1 MANCG
6 LLLNDGSSFVL
17 LNSGGVLLLNEATCG
32 TEAGVVESPVAITG
46 TGTAAFVGAADV
58 LVEAALAVAGEATVA
73 FAGEDATPVVD
84 AVLSTDG
91 SATVAFIA
99 ADAGSTGAVTDGGGY
114 LGHRGSYYWKKY
126 QEENKRLKKR
136 KRVDA
141 LEELDDLLG
150 AVKEQIVPW
159 QKAKAYEQ
167 EQALYRR
174 ALERAE
180 QINTSDTLARIEA
193 EIVNLRE
200 LLAEA
205 DDEEALL
212 LLM

>member
-46 TGTAAFVGAADV
+46 DVAVAFV
-58 LVEAALAVAGEATVA
+58 
-73 FAGEDATPVVD
+73 GEDATPVID

-91 SATVAFIA
+91 TATATFIA
-99 ADAGSTGAVTDGGGY
+99 ADAGSTGVVTDGGGY

-136 KRVDA
+136 KKVDA
-141 LEELDDLLG
+141 LEELDDLVE

-174 ALERAE
+174 ALESAE
-180 QINTSDTLARIEA
+180 QINTSDTLDRIEA

-200 LLAEA
+200 LLSEI
-205 DDEEALL
+205 DDEET
-212 LLM
+212 LLMLM

>member
-1 MANCG
+1 MADCG
-6 LLLNDGSSFVL
+6 LVLNDGTSFVL
-17 LNSGGVLLLNEATCG
+17 LNSGGVLLLNDATCG

-46 TGTAAFVGAADV
+46 DAAVSFV
-58 LVEAALAVAGEATVA
+58 
-73 FAGEDATPVVD
+73 GEDATPIAASDIAITGVGT
-84 AVLSTDG
+84 AS
-91 SATVAFIA
+91 FIA
-99 ADAGSTGAVTDGGGY
+99 SDAGSTGAVADGGGY

-136 KRVDA
+136 KKVDA

-167 EQALYRR
+167 GQALYRR

-180 QINTSDTLARIEA
+180 QINTRDTLARIEA
-193 EIVNLRE
+193 EIVNLKE
-200 LLAEA
+200 LLAEI
-205 DDEEALL
+205 DDEETLL

>member
-1 MANCG
+1 MASCG
-6 LLLNDGSSFVL
+6 LLLNDGSSLVL
-17 LNSGGVLLLNEATCG
+17 LNSGGALLLNDATCG
-32 TEAGVVESPVAITG
+32 TEAGVVESP
-46 TGTAAFVGAADV
+46 
-58 LVEAALAVAGEATVA
+58 LAVAGEAAVA

-91 SATVAFIA
+91 AATVAFIA

>member
-6 LLLNDGSSFVL
+6 LILNDGSSLVL
-17 LNSGGVLLLNEATCG
+17 LNSGGVLLLNDATCG

-46 TGTAAFVGAADV
+46 DAAVSFAGEAIQSDGALAATGTGTA
-58 LVEAALAVAGEATVA
+58 
-73 FAGEDATPVVD
+73 
-84 AVLSTDG
+84 S
-91 SATVAFIA
+91 FIA
-99 ADAGSTGAVTDGGGY
+99 ADAGAPPVTAGDGGY

-136 KRVDA
+136 KKKDA
-141 LEELDDLLG
+141 LEELDDLVE

-174 ALERAE
+174 ALESAE
-180 QINTSDTLARIEA
+180 QINTSDTLDRIEA
-193 EIVNLRE
+193 EIISLKE
-200 LLAEA
+200 LLSEI
-205 DDEEALL
+205 DDEET
-212 LLM
+212 LLMLM

>member
-1 MANCG
+1 MADCG
-6 LLLNDGSSFVL
+6 LVLNDGTSFVL
-17 LNSGGVLLLNEATCG
+17 LNSGGVILLNDATCG

-46 TGTAAFVGAADV
+46 DAAVSFV
-58 LVEAALAVAGEATVA
+58 
-73 FAGEDATPVVD
+73 GEDATPIAASDIAITGVGT
-84 AVLSTDG
+84 AS
-91 SATVAFIA
+91 FIA
-99 ADAGSTGAVTDGGGY
+99 SDAGSTGAVADGGGY

-136 KRVDA
+136 KKVDA

-167 EQALYRR
+167 GQALYRR

-180 QINTSDTLARIEA
+180 QINTRDTLARIEA
-193 EIVNLRE
+193 EIVNLKE
-200 LLAEA
+200 LLAEI
-205 DDEEALL
+205 DDEETLL